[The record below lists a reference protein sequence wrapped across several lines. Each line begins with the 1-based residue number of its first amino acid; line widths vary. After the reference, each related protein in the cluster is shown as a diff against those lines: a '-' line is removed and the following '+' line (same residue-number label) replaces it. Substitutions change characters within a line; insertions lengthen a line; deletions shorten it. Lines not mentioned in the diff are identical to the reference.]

1 MKLWTSASQ
10 VGRVAS
16 LSAYKF
22 TRFGVYP
29 PQLLRLMRTAAQQK
43 AAPACMHALRPPFF
57 FHLRQRLIPKRSSFR
72 ALHYCFL
79 LPLRRWSRRAHI
91 SRALLVY
98 KRITQKDRHPAAA
111 PRDEFLISPA
121 SGHHTFKPPMHI
133 QQQLFCSSF
142 SCTSRLVLVS
152 WRSPVH
158 FPLLASRGA
167 LHRWVLMSTSTKSKA
182 AAAATLVTTPTS
194 ES

>member
-16 LSAYKF
+16 LSTYKF
-22 TRFGVYP
+22 TRFG
-29 PQLLRLMRTAAQQK
+29 AAAAAHAYSSSATK
-43 AAPACMHALRPPFF
+43 AAPACMHALRHPFF

-79 LPLRRWSRRAHI
+79 LPLRRCSRWAHI
-91 SRALLVY
+91 SRELLVY
-98 KRITQKDRHPAAA
+98 KRITQKDSHPAAA

-121 SGHHTFKPPMHI
+121 SGHHTFKPAMHI
-133 QQQLFCSSF
+133 HQQLFCSSF
-142 SCTSRLVLVS
+142 SCTSRLLLVS

-182 AAAATLVTTPTS
+182 AAAATVVTTPTS

>member
-16 LSAYKF
+16 LSAHKF

-29 PQLLRLMRTAAQQK
+29 PQLLRLMRTATQQK

-98 KRITQKDRHPAAA
+98 KRITQKDRHPAGA

-121 SGHHTFKPPMHI
+121 SRHHTFKAPMHI

-158 FPLLASRGA
+158 FPLLANRGA
-167 LHRWVLMSTSTKSKA
+167 LHRRVLMSTSTKSKA
-182 AAAATLVTTPTS
+182 AAAATVVTTPTS

>member
-16 LSAYKF
+16 SSAYKF

-29 PQLLRLMRTAAQQK
+29 PQLLRLMRTATQQK

-98 KRITQKDRHPAAA
+98 KRITQKGRHPAAA
-111 PRDEFLISPA
+111 PRDVFLISPA
-121 SGHHTFKPPMHI
+121 SGHHTFKAPMHI

-152 WRSPVH
+152 CWSPVQ

-182 AAAATLVTTPTS
+182 AAAATVVTTPTS